1 MTDAVRAYVSVI
13 RNPQNTHELQLGGGG
28 YFEMREPASYQSPTR
43 NGC

>member
-13 RNPQNTHELQLGGGG
+13 RNPQNTHELQLGGG